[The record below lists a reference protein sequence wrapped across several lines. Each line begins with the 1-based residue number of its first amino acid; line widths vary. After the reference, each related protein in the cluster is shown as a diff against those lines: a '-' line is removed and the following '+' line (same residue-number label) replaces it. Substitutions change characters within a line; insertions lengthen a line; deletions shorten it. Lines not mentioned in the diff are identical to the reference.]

1 MKHYWLGL
9 GLLFSLTAHGQTHVI
24 VIDNFEHYTASPL
37 IQKQNSA
44 WSRYGNATD
53 DGIDSIDEGF
63 SGRGAAYV
71 AAWTDKNTT
80 GSVRYTFPTLQ
91 NILGTAILTVELK
104 VKPSPVRGTLVTAL
118 VSDGPTTY
126 EISKAQDLS
135 NAQYTLYS
143 FNFTDDSV
151 KCIEGTDTLE
161 TVLAGAK
168 SLTLKFTNTSAGGP
182 QSIDFDDVGLTSEAP
197 AVAPSP

>member
-24 VIDNFEHYTASPL
+24 VIDNFERYTARPL

-53 DGIDSIDEGF
+53 DGIESIDGGF

-91 NILGTAILTVELK
+91 NLLGTAILTVEMR
-104 VKPSPVRGTLVTAL
+104 VKPSPVKGTLVTAL
-118 VSDGPTTY
+118 VSNGPTTY
-126 EISKAQDLS
+126 EISQAQDLS
-135 NAQYTLYS
+135 NARYTLYS
-143 FNFTDDSV
+143 FNFANDSV
-151 KCIEGTDTLE
+151 NCIEGTDTLQ
-161 TVLAGAK
+161 TVLSGAK
-168 SLTLKFTNTSAGGP
+168 SLTLKFTNTSGGGA
-182 QSIDFDDVGLTSEAP
+182 QSIDFDDWGLTSAAP
-197 AVAPSP
+197 AAVPSP